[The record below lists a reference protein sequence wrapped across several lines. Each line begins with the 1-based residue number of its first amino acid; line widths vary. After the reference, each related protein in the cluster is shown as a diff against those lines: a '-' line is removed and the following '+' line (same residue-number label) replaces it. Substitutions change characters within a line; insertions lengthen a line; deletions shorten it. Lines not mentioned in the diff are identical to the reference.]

1 MKRSTASR
9 NKTANL
15 KVKKVKKKIS
25 PMPAK
30 KKVPAK
36 RKSSVAPK
44 KSIAL
49 KSKLTKQIEA
59 ELLKAYYELWESN
72 LSANMEKLSSYLVD
86 DFSIFGSANGEVF
99 FSKKD
104 AVKFYTATADEMR
117 GKAELRNRNISIQP
131 LDANSVIVREECDLY
146 VLTGNGWTFYGHVRI
161 SCIVKHIDGGWKAV
175 HQHASFP
182 DHRTEEGQQLA
193 TEKIEKEN
201 LELRE
206 AVKRRTVELESKN
219 RELEIESS
227 LERVRTVAMAMR
239 KPEDML
245 KICESLYTELQK
257 LGFSELRNSMINV
270 YDDANTSF
278 LNYDFS
284 GEAGSSTTFFK
295 NDSHPVIENFI
306 KQVRK
311 TRDAFAPVS
320 LSGTKLRNFIRF
332 RELNGEKTDIK
343 LRKASAIH
351 YYFYSIG
358 NGSIGISTLKTIP
371 EVQVQTLKRF
381 RNVFEI
387 AYQRYTDI
395 SLAEEQAREAQ
406 IELALERVRAGTM
419 AMQKSEELVA
429 VSEVLRKEMGALGVE
444 ELETSSIYIVNEN
457 ETTECWY
464 AIKDVRGKNKK
475 LVTDHMTLR
484 LDETWVG
491 RQMKK
496 FFYSKET
503 RVSIV
508 MKGENRKQW
517 INYCA
522 GKSSVLK
529 GYYGL
534 EIPERTYHL
543 VKFSNGF
550 MGAASPGEISQES
563 WDLLQRATAV
573 FSFAYKRFSDLQKAE
588 AQTREAKIEAALERI
603 RARALA
609 MHRSDEFTEVA
620 KVMREQ
626 MGYLG
631 QPELETSAVHLYEE
645 DANNIFSWRAFR
657 LSSDLK
663 SNITFGFFKIPKK
676 SCAIAKIF
684 VQKFKSK
691 ATDYTIEVSG
701 TEQAEWY
708 KILFKLAPE
717 VHAAMKK
724 SGTTKEKRFYHFSK
738 FTGGALLMVTSK
750 APANDAIELQKRS
763 AQVFDLAYRRFK
775 DLQKAEA
782 QTREAQIEAAVER
795 VRAQSMAMHRTVDLR
810 NVTQELL
817 NQLNKLNV
825 DGLTGTSI
833 YLVDANDIVTVWD
846 MSSPGSISDPDSYS
860 FTYDAKKY
868 PILGGWVEIWR
879 ESSRDYFVLDFPK
892 ESLEKAVGEM
902 KEIFP
907 EMAVLFQNAIDSGK
921 LTHQWSPAARL
932 SKGILAVDLTT
943 PPTDDTKTIV
953 TKMAGAFNQAYQRF
967 LDLQKAEV
975 QMRESEIQ
983 LGLERIRAKTMAM
996 HKSNDLLSAVSLLF
1010 DQFRALQQGNR
1021 PECIDRCALALVNEA
1036 EKRFDLWITLE
1047 GGTESNQKYRI
1058 DFSEET
1064 HGKPLYKSFK
1074 EKATHL
1080 TNDLKGGRLTQWLD
1094 YLKSIGMQISTKL
1107 YERRRINTS
1116 MPRDMATYGF
1126 RPTAGRRRNE
1136 PKLLIAS

>member
-1 MKRSTASR
+1 MKTHGFHLSNNFKIIGSSEAEQFNSKKLWLAYCK
-9 NKTANL
+9 KTIKQFAGVIQLKNRKINL
-15 KVKKVKKKIS
+15 
-25 PMPAK
+25 
-30 KKVPAK
+30 VPAGED
-36 RKSSVAPK
+36 VMVVENADIYVLIDK
-44 KSIAL
+44 KWSFYSRIRITAL
-49 KSKLTKQIEA
+49 LQK
-59 ELLKAYYELWESN
+59 
-72 LSANMEKLSSYLVD
+72 EKTGWKY
-86 DFSIFGSANGEVF
+86 IHQHGSLPDARASDGEVI
-99 FSKKD
+99 
-104 AVKFYTATADEMR
+104 ATAQI
-117 GKAELRNRNISIQP
+117 K
-131 LDANSVIVREECDLY
+131 
-146 VLTGNGWTFYGHVRI
+146 
-161 SCIVKHIDGGWKAV
+161 
-175 HQHASFP
+175 
-182 DHRTEEGQQLA
+182 
-193 TEKIEKEN
+193 KEN
-201 LELRE
+201 LLLKE
-206 AVKRRTVELESKN
+206 AVKRRTIELETKN
-219 RELEIESS
+219 QELEIEAS

-245 KICESLYTELQK
+245 QICESLYTELQK

-270 YDDANTSF
+270 YDDVNASF
-278 LNYDFS
+278 LNYDFA

-306 KQVRK
+306 KQIRK

-320 LSGTKLRNFIRF
+320 LSGTKLRDFIRF
-332 RELNGEKTDIK
+332 RELNGEKTDLK

-371 EVQVQTLKRF
+371 EAQVQTLKRF

-406 IELALERVRAGTM
+406 IELALERVRARTM
-419 AMQKSEELVA
+419 AMQKSEELAA

-475 LVTDHMTLR
+475 LVNDHMTLR

-529 GYYGL
+529 GYYGG
-534 EIPERTYHL
+534 EIPARTYHL
-543 VKFSNGF
+543 LKFSNGF
-550 MGAASPGEISQES
+550 MGAASPGKISVES

-609 MHRSDEFTEVA
+609 MHRSEEFTEVA

-663 SNITFGFFKIPKK
+663 SNISFGFFKIPKN
-676 SCAIAKIF
+676 SCAIAKRF

-691 ATDYTIEVSG
+691 ATDYTVEVSG
-701 TEQAEWY
+701 AEQAEWY

-717 VHAAMKK
+717 VHAAMRK
-724 SGTTKEKRFYHFSK
+724 SGTTKEKRYYHFSK

-763 AQVFDLAYRRFK
+763 ALVFDLAYRRFK
-775 DLQKAEA
+775 DLQQAEA
-782 QTREAQIEAAVER
+782 QARESQIQLALER
-795 VRAQSMAMHRTVDLR
+795 VRAR
-810 NVTQELL
+810 
-817 NQLNKLNV
+817 
-825 DGLTGTSI
+825 
-833 YLVDANDIVTVWD
+833 
-846 MSSPGSISDPDSYS
+846 
-860 FTYDAKKY
+860 
-868 PILGGWVEIWR
+868 
-879 ESSRDYFVLDFPK
+879 
-892 ESLEKAVGEM
+892 
-902 KEIFP
+902 
-907 EMAVLFQNAIDSGK
+907 
-921 LTHQWSPAARL
+921 
-932 SKGILAVDLTT
+932 
-943 PPTDDTKTIV
+943 
-953 TKMAGAFNQAYQRF
+953 
-967 LDLQKAEV
+967 
-975 QMRESEIQ
+975 
-983 LGLERIRAKTMAM
+983 TMAM
-996 HKSNDLLSAVSLLF
+996 QNSSELPAAANLLF
-1010 DQFRALQQGNR
+1010 QQMQELGMPAWSAGYCIWDEDLPASKANKQGITLWMSSEGVMQPSFHAPLTEDPSFIHMREAFERNQDFHVEEVGGKELVRALQIHAHTSGSGQG
-1021 PECIDRCALALVNEA
+1021 A
-1036 EKRFDLWITLE
+1036 
-1047 GGTESNQKYRI
+1047 
-1058 DFSEET
+1058 
-1064 HGKPLYKSFK
+1064 
-1074 EKATHL
+1074 
-1080 TNDLKGGRLTQWLD
+1080 
-1094 YLKSIGMQISTKL
+1094 
-1107 YERRRINTS
+1107 
-1116 MPRDMATYGF
+1116 GF
-1126 RPTAGRRRNE
+1126 HY
-1136 PKLLIAS
+1136 

>member
-1 MKRSTASR
+1 MA
-9 NKTANL
+9 
-15 KVKKVKKKIS
+15 
-25 PMPAK
+25 
-30 KKVPAK
+30 
-36 RKSSVAPK
+36 
-44 KSIAL
+44 
-49 KSKLTKQIEA
+49 LTKKLQA
-59 ELLKAYYELWESN
+59 EIQNVYDTYWN
-72 LSANMEKLSSYLVD
+72 SY
-86 DFSIFGSANGEVF
+86 
-99 FSKKD
+99 
-104 AVKFYTATADEMR
+104 
-117 GKAELRNRNISIQP
+117 
-131 LDANSVIVREECDLY
+131 
-146 VLTGNGWTFYGHVRI
+146 LTGNVKTFA
-161 SCIVKHIDGGWKAV
+161 SCLDESYWLLGTTKEEVFTSKKATIKWYNNTKDQILGKVELRKRKITMKAV
-175 HQHASFP
+175 GTSVVVQETCDIYAFADTEWTYYAPLRLTTTLQKKNNSWKVVQQHGSLP
-182 DHRTEEGQQLA
+182 DTKTDAGETLGLD
-193 TEKIEKEN
+193 KIKAEN
-201 LELRE
+201 VTLRE

-245 KICESLYTELQK
+245 QICESLYTELQK

-270 YDDANTSF
+270 YDDVNASF

-284 GEAGSSTTFFK
+284 GEAGLSTTFFK

-320 LSGTKLRNFIRF
+320 LSGTKLRDFIRF

-371 EVQVQTLKRF
+371 EAQVQTLKRF

-406 IELALERVRAGTM
+406 IELALERVRARTM
-419 AMQKSEELVA
+419 AMQKSEELAA

-522 GKSSVLK
+522 SKSSVLK
-529 GYYGL
+529 GYYGG
-534 EIPERTYHL
+534 EIPARTYHL
-543 VKFSNGF
+543 LKFSNGF
-550 MGAASPGEISQES
+550 MGAASSGEISQES

-609 MHRSDEFTEVA
+609 MHRSEEFTDVA

-676 SCAIAKIF
+676 SCTIAKRF

-701 TEQAEWY
+701 AEQAEWY
-708 KILFKLAPE
+708 KILFRLAPE

-724 SGTTKEKRFYHFSK
+724 SGTTKDTRYYHFSK
-738 FTGGALLMVTSK
+738 FNGGALLMVTSK
-750 APANDAIELQKRS
+750 EPANDAIELQKRS

-775 DLQKAEA
+775 DLQQAETQA
-782 QTREAQIEAAVER
+782 RESQIQLALER
-795 VRAQSMAMHRTVDLR
+795 VRAR
-810 NVTQELL
+810 
-817 NQLNKLNV
+817 
-825 DGLTGTSI
+825 
-833 YLVDANDIVTVWD
+833 
-846 MSSPGSISDPDSYS
+846 
-860 FTYDAKKY
+860 
-868 PILGGWVEIWR
+868 
-879 ESSRDYFVLDFPK
+879 
-892 ESLEKAVGEM
+892 
-902 KEIFP
+902 
-907 EMAVLFQNAIDSGK
+907 
-921 LTHQWSPAARL
+921 
-932 SKGILAVDLTT
+932 
-943 PPTDDTKTIV
+943 
-953 TKMAGAFNQAYQRF
+953 
-967 LDLQKAEV
+967 
-975 QMRESEIQ
+975 
-983 LGLERIRAKTMAM
+983 TMAM
-996 HKSNDLLSAVSLLF
+996 QNSNELPAAANLLF
-1010 DQFRALQQGNR
+1010 QQMQKLGM
-1021 PECIDRCALALVNEA
+1021 PAWSAGYCIWDE
-1036 EKRFDLWITLE
+1036 DLPTGTPDKQGITLWMSSE
-1047 GGTESNQKYRI
+1047 GVMQPSFHAPLTEDPSFIHMREAFERNQEFHVEEVGGKELVKHYKYMRTLPVVGKVLDSIIDAGQFYGEPRI
-1058 DFSEET
+1058 
-1064 HGKPLYKSFK
+1064 
-1074 EKATHL
+1074 
-1080 TNDLKGGRLTQWLD
+1080 
-1094 YLKSIGMQISTKL
+1094 
-1107 YERRRINTS
+1107 
-1116 MPRDMATYGF
+1116 
-1126 RPTAGRRRNE
+1126 
-1136 PKLLIAS
+1136 

>member
-1 MKRSTASR
+1 MA
-9 NKTANL
+9 
-15 KVKKVKKKIS
+15 
-25 PMPAK
+25 
-30 KKVPAK
+30 
-36 RKSSVAPK
+36 
-44 KSIAL
+44 
-49 KSKLTKQIEA
+49 LTKKLQA
-59 ELLKAYYELWESN
+59 EIQNVYDTYWN
-72 LSANMEKLSSYLVD
+72 SY
-86 DFSIFGSANGEVF
+86 
-99 FSKKD
+99 
-104 AVKFYTATADEMR
+104 
-117 GKAELRNRNISIQP
+117 
-131 LDANSVIVREECDLY
+131 
-146 VLTGNGWTFYGHVRI
+146 LTGNVKTFA
-161 SCIVKHIDGGWKAV
+161 SCLDESYWLLGTTKEEVFTSKKATIKWYNNTKDQILGKVELRKRKITMKAV
-175 HQHASFP
+175 GTSVVVQETCDIYAFADAEWTYYAPLRLTTTLQKKNNLWKVVQQHGSLP
-182 DHRTEEGQQLA
+182 DTKTDAGETLGLD
-193 TEKIEKEN
+193 KIKAEN
-201 LELRE
+201 VTLRE
-206 AVKRRTVELESKN
+206 AVKRRTIELESKN

-245 KICESLYTELQK
+245 QICKSLYTELQK

-270 YDDANTSF
+270 YDDVNASF

-320 LSGTKLRNFIRF
+320 LSGTKLRDFIRF

-371 EVQVQTLKRF
+371 EEQVQTLKRF

-406 IELALERVRAGTM
+406 IELALERVRARTM
-419 AMQKSEELVA
+419 AMQKSEELAA

-496 FFYSKET
+496 FFYSKEP

-529 GYYGL
+529 GYYGG
-534 EIPERTYHL
+534 EIPARTYHL
-543 VKFSNGF
+543 LKFSNGF
-550 MGAASPGEISQES
+550 MGAASPGEISAES

-588 AQTREAKIEAALERI
+588 AQIREAKIEAALERI

-609 MHRSDEFTEVA
+609 MHRSEEFTEVA

-645 DANNIFSWRAFR
+645 DADNIFSWRAFR

-676 SCAIAKIF
+676 SCAIAKRF

-691 ATDYTIEVSG
+691 TTDYTIEVSG
-701 TEQAEWY
+701 AEQTEWY

-724 SGTTKEKRFYHFSK
+724 SGT
-738 FTGGALLMVTSK
+738 V
-750 APANDAIELQKRS
+750 I
-763 AQVFDLAYRRFK
+763 
-775 DLQKAEA
+775 
-782 QTREAQIEAAVER
+782 
-795 VRAQSMAMHRTVDLR
+795 
-810 NVTQELL
+810 
-817 NQLNKLNV
+817 
-825 DGLTGTSI
+825 
-833 YLVDANDIVTVWD
+833 
-846 MSSPGSISDPDSYS
+846 
-860 FTYDAKKY
+860 
-868 PILGGWVEIWR
+868 
-879 ESSRDYFVLDFPK
+879 
-892 ESLEKAVGEM
+892 
-902 KEIFP
+902 
-907 EMAVLFQNAIDSGK
+907 
-921 LTHQWSPAARL
+921 
-932 SKGILAVDLTT
+932 
-943 PPTDDTKTIV
+943 
-953 TKMAGAFNQAYQRF
+953 
-967 LDLQKAEV
+967 
-975 QMRESEIQ
+975 
-983 LGLERIRAKTMAM
+983 
-996 HKSNDLLSAVSLLF
+996 
-1010 DQFRALQQGNR
+1010 
-1021 PECIDRCALALVNEA
+1021 
-1036 EKRFDLWITLE
+1036 
-1047 GGTESNQKYRI
+1047 
-1058 DFSEET
+1058 
-1064 HGKPLYKSFK
+1064 
-1074 EKATHL
+1074 
-1080 TNDLKGGRLTQWLD
+1080 
-1094 YLKSIGMQISTKL
+1094 
-1107 YERRRINTS
+1107 
-1116 MPRDMATYGF
+1116 
-1126 RPTAGRRRNE
+1126 
-1136 PKLLIAS
+1136 